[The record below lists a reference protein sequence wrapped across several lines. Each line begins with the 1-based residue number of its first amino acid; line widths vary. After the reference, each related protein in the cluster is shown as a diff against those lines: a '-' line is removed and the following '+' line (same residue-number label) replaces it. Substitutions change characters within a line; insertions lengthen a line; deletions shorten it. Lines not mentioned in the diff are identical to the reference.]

1 MCTWQLDPSQ
11 WEVHFLTSSEQL
23 PRYRD
28 FVPSGV
34 RRYDRAIAAPIASL
48 PRSMAPFMS
57 PNRPPPTPTCSL
69 RIPGSMLAGS
79 AALLHC
85 LRRLALHRGACG
97 NDTRHRLS
105 ATRRR
110 SSATRTTG
118 GSTRSA
124 ISRRPRPPYLM
135 SSTHNPTWPHPPAF
149 CARRERSGALRFVVR
164 RCALVGEISSEP
176 YPCPCATLPAWLCPS
191 NEVD

>member
-1 MCTWQLDPSQ
+1 MGTPVVTTRFGAMADYTYLGESVPYVQKTFLHQVEICMVGDMYSMC
-11 WEVHFLTSSEQL
+11 
-23 PRYRD
+23 
-28 FVPSGV
+28 
-34 RRYDRAIAAPIASL
+34 RRHSCIRW
-48 PRSMAPFMS
+48 
-57 PNRPPPTPTCSL
+57 RPHICSL
-69 RIPGSMLAGS
+69 RMPGSMLAAS
-79 AALLHC
+79 AARLLC
-85 LRRLALHRGACG
+85 LRILALHRGACG
-97 NDTRHRLS
+97 NNTRRRLS